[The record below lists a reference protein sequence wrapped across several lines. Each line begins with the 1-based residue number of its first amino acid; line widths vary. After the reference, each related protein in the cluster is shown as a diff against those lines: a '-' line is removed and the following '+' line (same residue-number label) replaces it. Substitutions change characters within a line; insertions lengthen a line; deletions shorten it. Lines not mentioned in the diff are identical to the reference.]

1 MSTFENLKK
10 SNDNLSRLLSEVDKI
25 NTPKNDSNNSSQDD
39 RFWRPELDKS
49 GNGYAVIRFLPE
61 SEGEELPWVRIWNH
75 GFQGPTG
82 KWYIENS
89 LTTLNQKDPVSE
101 YNSVLWNSGTEANK
115 EIARKRKRNTI
126 HGNSQ
131 TTGFSAIRSVDRPK
145 PTNTRAPID
154 RALKISLEAPAQI
167 ITIAEAKVPII

>member
-82 KWYIENS
+82 KWYIPMYIIPRIPITYTM
-89 LTTLNQKDPVSE
+89 TTMLHGPCDGTA
-101 YNSVLWNSGTEANK
+101 YNKWNHN
-115 EIARKRKRNTI
+115 N
-126 HGNSQ
+126 
-131 TTGFSAIRSVDRPK
+131 
-145 PTNTRAPID
+145 
-154 RALKISLEAPAQI
+154 
-167 ITIAEAKVPII
+167 